1 MRQTVLES
9 IDEDEDAKYQRVA
22 KAITF
27 IRNNRLEQPEL
38 ADVADAVGLSP
49 HHFQRLFT
57 NWVGV
62 SPKRFMGYL
71 TGSHARQLLMAGG
84 DVLSASLEVGL
95 SGPSRLHDLCI
106 NLEAATPGEIK
117 SGGKG
122 LVIKTGYHSSTFGNV
137 LVHATERG
145 ICGIS
150 FATIEARADE
160 EARMK
165 NRWPNASFVEDSD
178 TTQSIVKKVFAL
190 ETYDDAN
197 PFKVFVGGTNFQVQ
211 VWQALITLSPGQL
224 TTYGRIAKAIGRPRA
239 HRAVGTAIGK
249 NPISFLIPCHRVI
262 REGGIIDGY
271 YWGTERKVAMIG
283 WEQAKTS
290 A

>member
-1 MRQTVLES
+1 MGQTTPHDTDNYER
-9 IDEDEDAKYQRVA
+9 IA
-22 KAITF
+22 KAIGF
-27 IRNNRLEQPEL
+27 IHERRLKQPEL
-38 ADVADAVGLSP
+38 AEVANVVGLSP
-49 HHFQRLFT
+49 QHFQRLFT

-71 TGSHARQLLMAGG
+71 TGGHARQLLTAGG
-84 DVLSASLEVGL
+84 DILDASLEVGL
-95 SGPSRLHDLCI
+95 SGPGRLHDLCV

-122 LVIKTGYHSSTFGNV
+122 LIIKTGYHPSPFGSV
-137 LVHATERG
+137 LIHSTERG

-150 FATIEARADE
+150 FATAKTRAKE

-165 NRWPNASFVEDSD
+165 NRWPNASFVEDGKA
-178 TTQSIVKKVFAL
+178 TAPLVKKVFAL
-190 ETYDDAN
+190 ETYDNAN
-197 PFKVFVGGTNFQVQ
+197 PFRVFIGGTNFQVQ

-224 TTYGRIAKAIGRPRA
+224 TTYGRIAKAIGRPNA
-239 HRAVGTAIGK
+239 QRAVGSAVGK

-271 YWGTERKVAMIG
+271 YWGTERKAAMIG
-283 WEQAKTS
+283 WEQAKTE